1 MGIALR
7 GVKRRHGR
15 DGTIAS
21 APPTSY
27 AARVIPDLKLKVV
40 GRKQVLRSPEESF
53 RAAMILIRQAE
64 KLSPYPRPRG
74 FVHKSRTYED
84 YTRWRRSQPNPW
96 LW

>member
-1 MGIALR
+1 MGIALW

-21 APPTSY
+21 APPTAY
-27 AARVIPDLKLKVV
+27 APPVVPELTMKVV
-40 GRKQVLRSPEESF
+40 GRKQALLSPEESF
-53 RAAMILIRQAE
+53 RAALILIRQAE

-84 YTRWRRSQPNPW
+84 YTRWRRSQANPW

>member
-7 GVKRRHGR
+7 GVKRRHDR
-15 DGTIAS
+15 DATIAS
-21 APPTSY
+21 APPTPY
-27 AARVIPDLKLKVV
+27 APPMVPELKMKVV
-40 GRKQVLRSPEESF
+40 GRKQVLLSPKESF

-64 KLSPYPRPRG
+64 KLSPYPRPLG

-84 YTRWRRSQPNPW
+84 YTRWRRSQANPW

>member
-1 MGIALR
+1 M
-7 GVKRRHGR
+7 V
-15 DGTIAS
+15 
-21 APPTSY
+21 PE
-27 AARVIPDLKLKVV
+27 LKMKVV
-40 GRKQVLRSPEESF
+40 GRKPVLLSPEESF